1 MAKNCPRY
9 TTSLRGLAPAQF
21 ELKKTNQYSPLLC
34 PFYRSRPGPNSRLR
48 KYSLTEKARTLLGG
62 KVLSLP
68 LTFRNH
74 PFQSATALKPMN
86 PTRLKTSQDV
96 GMT

>member
-1 MAKNCPRY
+1 MPKQLGQRIISGPLHQA
-9 TTSLRGLAPAQF
+9 LRDHIADEGVAETL
-21 ELKKTNQYSPLLC
+21 
-34 PFYRSRPGPNSRLR
+34 PFRPNSRLR

-74 PFQSATALKPMN
+74 SFQSATALKPMN